1 MFTNREKIE
10 FFNAVEEGDIE
21 QIKYLLN
28 KNNYVNINVFG
39 IAKILIENNKNDI
52 EKKDIEIDFKN
63 KEGYTPLMI
72 ASYKGNTDIVKL
84 LLEYN
89 ASVDITNNYNY
100 SALIY
105 VCIYGNLDVVKILL
119 KHKANIKLI
128 CI

>member
-1 MFTNREKIE
+1 M
-10 FFNAVEEGDIE
+10 
-21 QIKYLLN
+21 N

-72 ASYKGNTDIVKL
+72 ASYKGNTDMVKL

-100 SALIY
+100 TALIY
-105 VCIYGNLDVVKILL
+105 ACIYGNLDVVKILL

-128 CI
+128 CIYKLN

>member
-1 MFTNREKIE
+1 MSNIE
-10 FFNAVEEGDIE
+10 IV
-21 QIKYLLN
+21 
-28 KNNYVNINVFG
+28 
-39 IAKILIENNKNDI
+39 KILLEYKSEDNENVI
-52 EKKDIEIDFKN
+52 LKKDAEIDCQDI
-63 KEGYTPLMI
+63 EGYTPLMI
-72 ASYKGNTDIVKL
+72 ASYNGSYDIVKL

-105 VCIYGNLDVVKILL
+105 ACIYGNLDVVKILL